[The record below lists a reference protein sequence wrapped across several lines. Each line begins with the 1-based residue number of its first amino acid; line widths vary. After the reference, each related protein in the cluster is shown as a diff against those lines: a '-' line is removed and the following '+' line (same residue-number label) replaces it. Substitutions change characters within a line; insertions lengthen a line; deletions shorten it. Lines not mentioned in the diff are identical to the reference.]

1 MIDLHTHTTASDG
14 RDTPAEL
21 VARAAAAGVSVLA
34 VTDHDT
40 VAGCEAAATAA
51 AAAGIE
57 FVDGIEIT
65 AMRAGGDVHVLG
77 YFFDRHSPALLDFL
91 QQQRLQRIERVR
103 EMVAR
108 LAVNGI
114 ELNAD
119 AIVQPA
125 IENPAKSAG
134 RPWIAR
140 ALVAAGVVADAN
152 EAFAKWLSRGRPGYV
167 PRAAASPA
175 EVFARIHDAGGIASL
190 AHPSLV
196 GQDSWIDEF
205 ASPWPRCGRG
215 VPQRTRPARDG
226 TLPRHRGPA
235 ESAGNRRLGLP
246 RRFRARSHRAGSCLA
261 TARSLRSP
269 DRPVPNEEK
278 PQSHR
283 VTEIGR
289 SRSPAEPYLCGS
301 VARW

>member
-14 RDTPAEL
+14 RDTPAAL

-51 AAAGIE
+51 AAAGIG

-65 AMRAGGDVHVLG
+65 ALRAGGDVHVLG
-77 YFFDRHSPALLDFL
+77 YFFDRHSPALLVSL

-108 LAVNGI
+108 LAANGI
-114 ELNAD
+114 ALNAD

-125 IENPAKSAG
+125 IENPAQSAG

-175 EVFARIHDAGGIASL
+175 EVFARIHDAGGLASL

-205 ASPWPRCGRG
+205 AS
-215 VPQRTRPARDG
+215 
-226 TLPRHRGPA
+226 H
-235 ESAGNRRLGLP
+235 GLDAVEAYHSEHDQP
-246 RRFRARSHRAGSCLA
+246 A
-261 TARSLRSP
+261 TARYLAIAARLNLLVTGGSDYHGDSAHGPTAPGRVSLPRDQF
-269 DRPVPNEEK
+269 DRLSAVARTK
-278 PQSHR
+278 KDHR
-283 VTEIGR
+283 VTESQR
-289 SRSPAEPYLCGS
+289 
-301 VARW
+301 

>member
-14 RDTPAEL
+14 RDTPAAL

-51 AAAGIE
+51 AAAGIG

-65 AMRAGGDVHVLG
+65 ALRAGGDVHVLG
-77 YFFDRHSPALLDFL
+77 YFFDRHSPALLVFL

-108 LAVNGI
+108 LAANGI
-114 ELNAD
+114 ALNAD

-125 IENPAKSAG
+125 IENPAQSAG

-175 EVFARIHDAGGIASL
+175 EVFARIHDAGGLASL

-205 ASPWPRCGRG
+205 AG
-215 VPQRTRPARDG
+215 DG
-226 TLPRHRGPA
+226 LDAVEAYHSEHDQT
-235 ESAGNRRLGLP
+235 
-246 RRFRARSHRAGSCLA
+246 A
-261 TARSLRSP
+261 TARYLAIAARLNLLVTGGSDYHGDSAHGPTAPGRVSLPRDQF
-269 DRPVPNEEK
+269 DRLSAVARTK
-278 PQSHR
+278 KDHR
-283 VTEIGR
+283 VTESQR
-289 SRSPAEPYLCGS
+289 
-301 VARW
+301 

>member
-21 VARAAAAGVSVLA
+21 VARASAAGVSVLA

-40 VAGCEAAATAA
+40 VAGCEAAAIAA
-51 AAAGIE
+51 AAAGIA

-65 AMRAGGDVHVLG
+65 ALRAGGDVHVLG

-91 QQQRLQRIERVR
+91 QQQRVQRIERVR

-108 LAVNGI
+108 LAANGI
-114 ELNAD
+114 ALNAD

-125 IENPAKSAG
+125 VENPAQSAG

-205 ASPWPRCGRG
+205 A
-215 VPQRTRPARDG
+215 RDG
-226 TLPRHRGPA
+226 LDAVEAYHSEHDQA
-235 ESAGNRRLGLP
+235 
-246 RRFRARSHRAGSCLA
+246 A
-261 TARSLRSP
+261 TARYLSIAARLKLLVTGGSDYHGDAAHGPTAPGRVSLPR
-269 DRPVPNEEK
+269 DQFARLTAVAHTKKN
-278 PQSHR
+278 HR
-283 VTEIGR
+283 GTEAQR
-289 SRSPAEPYLCGS
+289 
-301 VARW
+301 

>member
-1 MIDLHTHTTASDG
+1 LNSWTESRSPQCA
-14 RDTPAEL
+14 P
-21 VARAAAAGVSVLA
+21 
-34 VTDHDT
+34 
-40 VAGCEAAATAA
+40 AATFTCSA
-51 AAAGIE
+51 I
-57 FVDGIEIT
+57 
-65 AMRAGGDVHVLG
+65 
-77 YFFDRHSPALLDFL
+77 FFDRHSPALLDFL

-108 LAVNGI
+108 LAANGI

-205 ASPWPRCGRG
+205 ASHGLDA
-215 VPQRTRPARDG
+215 VEAYHSEHDQPATARYLAIAARLNLLVTGGSDYHG
-226 TLPRHRGPA
+226 DSAHGPT
-235 ESAGNRRLGLP
+235 G
-246 RRFRARSHRAGSCLA
+246 AGSRLA
-261 TARSLRSP
+261 TARSVRSSERCGP
-269 DRPVPNEEK
+269 DQEK

-283 VTEIGR
+283 VTEIARASSSAFAMLRRRSLGGGGSRDLDWFGGWAGEAGR
-289 SRSPAEPYLCGS
+289 PRRLRAARRTYLCAS

>member
-51 AAAGIE
+51 AAAGIG

-65 AMRAGGDVHVLG
+65 ALRAGGDVHLLG
-77 YFFDRHSPALLDFL
+77 YFFDRHSPALLVFL

-108 LAVNGI
+108 LAANGI
-114 ELNAD
+114 ALNAD

-167 PRAAASPA
+167 PRAAASPPKCSRG
-175 EVFARIHDAGGIASL
+175 FTMPGDSRRWRIRHWSD
-190 AHPSLV
+190 
-196 GQDSWIDEF
+196 
-205 ASPWPRCGRG
+205 
-215 VPQRTRPARDG
+215 RT
-226 TLPRHRGPA
+226 
-235 ESAGNRRLGLP
+235 
-246 RRFRARSHRAGSCLA
+246 AGSTNSQA
-261 TARSLRSP
+261 MASM
-269 DRPVPNEEK
+269 
-278 PQSHR
+278 
-283 VTEIGR
+283 R
-289 SRSPAEPYLCGS
+289 SRRTTANTTRLRRHATSPSRPG
-301 VARW
+301 